1 MAKSYDVIGFSSDT
15 TAEKFD
21 RIAVENAGVLW
32 SGGYGYGCPCSTEKI
47 PQAPE
52 WGTRV
57 INRQG
62 MGNHGSIVL
71 VGLTP
76 RTRALVRQGKT
87 HRLVEAGVPQEV
99 ATVAVSM
106 QYGMETQVAMLAAEA
121 VEAVNARGPFCGNS
135 HRQFDAWLGRES
147 DHANALSFPRKSAAA
162 EIAARVVKK

>member
-21 RIAVENAGVLW
+21 RIAVENAF
-32 SGGYGYGCPCSTEKI
+32 SGRAGTATAALVQQKG
-47 PQAPE
+47 PQAR

-87 HRLVEAGVPQEV
+87 HRLVGLAFLKSPRWRSPCSTAWRLRRCSRQRR
-99 ATVAVSM
+99 SR
-106 QYGMETQVAMLAAEA
+106 QSMLAG
-121 VEAVNARGPFCGNS
+121 RS
-135 HRQFDAWLGRES
+135 AW
-147 DHANALSFPRKSAAA
+147 
-162 EIAARVVKK
+162 